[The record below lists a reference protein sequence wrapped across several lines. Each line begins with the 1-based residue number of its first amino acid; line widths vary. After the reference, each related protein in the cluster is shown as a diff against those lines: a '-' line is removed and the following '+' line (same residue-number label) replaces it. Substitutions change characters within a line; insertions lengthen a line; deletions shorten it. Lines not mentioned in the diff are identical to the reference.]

1 MIVMVSIF
9 TIMLATSSFQPPIIK
24 WLGREEFG
32 NAWIHGW
39 KHSRARNHVFLQ
51 VMCLLG
57 LPMYRVSVS
66 AVSRLDLAKLSTKSA
81 RDCSENS
88 ICSSACWK
96 TVAFWSSFGRWC
108 WQNVHVSS
116 ESSICTSK
124 SHTIEGIGAVM
135 EDYVGKMCAP
145 CSESSVCAFRI
156 EAIALHF
163 NIAKIPREA
172 LLEDEV
178 GKIHLFITS
187 LVHWF
192 SDSLTHWIVEPLI
205 QLIHWCIDPL
215 VHWLIESLAHWTV
228 ESLIHWFLESV
239 IHRLFDSLI
248 HWFFCSLIHWFMIS
262 LMNHWWFIGS
272 INLRIIDSLVHC
284 FIDSVIHRLVAP

>member
-9 TIMLATSSFQPPIIK
+9 IIMLATSSFQPPIIK

-51 VMCLLG
+51 VTCLLG

-135 EDYVGKMCAP
+135 EDYVGKMCAH
-145 CSESSVCAFRI
+145 CSESSVCAFRSNCF
-156 EAIALHF
+156 ALQYRKNTEGSIF
-163 NIAKIPREA
+163 GGWGWQNSF
-172 LLEDEV
+172 
-178 GKIHLFITS
+178 IHCFLGS
-187 LVHWF
+187 LIQWF
-192 SDSLTHWIVEPLI
+192 LDSLNRWTIDSVDSLMHWSVG
-205 QLIHWCIDPL
+205 
-215 VHWLIESLAHWTV
+215 SLAYW
-228 ESLIHWFLESV
+228 I
-239 IHRLFDSLI
+239 
-248 HWFFCSLIHWFMIS
+248 
-262 LMNHWWFIGS
+262 IGS
-272 INLRIIDSLVHC
+272 LNRWIIDSLVPWVS
-284 FIDSVIHRLVAP
+284 DS